1 MTAMFHTLVAPL
13 YSRLDYVN
21 AVLIQLNK
29 RRFESV
35 LKAAVRLM
43 YRLGYGDHITEA
55 LTVAFTGC
63 EFPQGGVSSRLQ
75 GASDGAYKV
84 QTTSQRE
91 TLEVEPLV
99 RDVSLMCLI
108 RWQ

>member
-1 MTAMFHTLVAPL
+1 MFHMLVAPL

-43 YRLGYGDHITEA
+43 YRLGYRDHLTDA
-55 LTVAFTGC
+55 LTVAFIGC
-63 EFPQGGVSSRLQ
+63 EFPQGRRL
-75 GASDGAYKV
+75 K
-84 QTTSQRE
+84 
-91 TLEVEPLV
+91 
-99 RDVSLMCLI
+99 
-108 RWQ
+108 